1 MSVNELRLKEI
12 ESLLYTMTRKVSSFC
27 SSTYKKLSISY
38 RQKRVMSIFHS
49 TVVKTLFL
57 NCCTKFIGFCFHF
70 FSTCVI
76 IYFKL
81 RSLDRRSNE
90 ETSSSLCLFMYFFLQ
105 LATHPNFPPTL
116 SKANMQGKKSISP
129 SNTFTCF
136 LSHDDILLFTKTNSL
151 IIYHCCRFQIRK

>member
-1 MSVNELRLKEI
+1 MENVMSVDELRLKEI

-38 RQKRVMSIFHS
+38 RQKRVMSIFRS

-90 ETSSSLCLFMYFFLQ
+90 ETSSSLCFFMYFFCNLQHIRIFLQ
-105 LATHPNFPPTL
+105 LCPRQTCKEKNQYLHR
-116 SKANMQGKKSISP
+116 IRSP
-129 SNTFTCF
+129 VF
-136 LSHDDILLFTKTNSL
+136 LVMMIFYYLLK
-151 IIYHCCRFQIRK
+151 QIR